1 MNEKKKLKILIQL
14 LNYFNMDITKLSKNA
29 LTILINKNMA
39 QAAIARGAGN
49 EVRAKE
55 HDRLANL
62 ISAERKKRYDK

>member
-1 MNEKKKLKILIQL
+1 
-14 LNYFNMDITKLSKNA
+14 MDITKLSKNA